1 MVDILNTEGAVVA
14 RGYCE
19 LVIDALGLGLAE
31 WEGILREV
39 SPAGVLVEG
48 GYYRLRLPRA
58 SEGEVVINQVFVRK
72 DEGLGAPVVYQFLGT
87 GPPPEVALGPG
98 RRPMLGRIRRAV
110 SSLGRH
116 HPEENPLV
124 KVAGTIH
131 QVEVDVWRTA
141 LERQGIEATIREL
154 PPQATPPPAQ
164 PTWEVWVGVRDE
176 PRARLLL
183 GLSGHSV
190 IRLPRRKARGEGGA
204 DTCCPMGHQRM
215 NGRVRYLYAC
225 LSRTGSSSGMLR
237 PKGLA
242 LLPSIVQWLVA
253 FCPS

>member
-39 SPAGVLVEG
+39 SPAGTLVESDH
-48 GYYRLRLPRA
+48 YRLRLPGA
-58 SEGEVVINQVFVRK
+58 SEGEVVINQVFVREE
-72 DEGLGAPVVYQFLGT
+72 EGLGAPIVYQFLGT
-87 GPPPEVALGPG
+87 GPPPEVTRGPG
-98 RRPMLGRIRRAV
+98 RRPMLGRIRRVV

-116 HPEENPLV
+116 HAEENPLV

-141 LERQGIEATIREL
+141 LARQGIEATIGEL
-154 PPQATPPPAQ
+154 PPQAGSPLGH

-190 IRLPRRKARGEGGA
+190 IRLPRRKPR
-204 DTCCPMGHQRM
+204 R
-215 NGRVRYLYAC
+215 
-225 LSRTGSSSGMLR
+225 
-237 PKGLA
+237 
-242 LLPSIVQWLVA
+242 
-253 FCPS
+253 

>member
-1 MVDILNTEGAVVA
+1 VATRRFGGMVDILNTEGAVVA

-39 SPAGVLVEG
+39 SPADALVEG
-48 GYYRLRLPRA
+48 GHYRLRLPTA
-58 SEGEVVINQVFVRK
+58 SEGEVVINQVFVREEK
-72 DEGLGAPVVYQFLGT
+72 DLGAPVVYQFLGT
-87 GPPPEVALGPG
+87 GPPPELTSGAK
-98 RRPMLGRIRRAV
+98 RPPVLGRIRRAV

-116 HPEENPLV
+116 HRDENPLV

-141 LERQGIEATIREL
+141 LARQGIEATIREL
-154 PPQATPPPAQ
+154 APEAEPPGHL
-164 PTWEVWVGVRDE
+164 TWEVWVEVSDE

-190 IRLPRRKARGEGGA
+190 IRLPRRK
-204 DTCCPMGHQRM
+204 T
-215 NGRVRYLYAC
+215 GR
-225 LSRTGSSSGMLR
+225 
-237 PKGLA
+237 
-242 LLPSIVQWLVA
+242 
-253 FCPS
+253 